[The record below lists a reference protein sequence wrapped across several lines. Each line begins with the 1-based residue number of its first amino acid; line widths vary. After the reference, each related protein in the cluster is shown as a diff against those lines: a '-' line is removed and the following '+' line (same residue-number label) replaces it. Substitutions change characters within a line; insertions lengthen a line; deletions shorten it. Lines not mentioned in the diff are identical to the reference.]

1 MRGGGVPG
9 DRVSGGGSRVPRE
22 SNVLVLSVL
31 SSVMTGELG
40 SRLETQPGE
49 ACGLFVKCNERAMWK
64 CSLVR
69 IIIMQRQLV
78 LLLEG
83 YN

>member
-9 DRVSGGGSRVPRE
+9 DRVSGGGSTVPRE
-22 SNVLVLSVL
+22 SNVLALSVL
-31 SSVMTGELG
+31 GSVITGELG
-40 SRLETQPGE
+40 NRLETQPGE
-49 ACGLFVKCNERAMWK
+49 ACGFVKWNERTMWK

-69 IIIMQRQLV
+69 IIIMQIQLV
-78 LLLEG
+78 LLLGG